1 MIATGRADDD
11 DRADRTVGAADP
23 AALIRAVEEADHEA
37 WAALFRGYRDFYDLP
52 HDEAVIRTVW
62 GWLLDPA
69 HELNGLVAVRDG
81 EPIGLA
87 HWRRFPRP
95 SRGGTAIFLDDLF
108 LAPHA
113 RGGGAG
119 SALIARLHRI
129 AQEEG
134 LIEVRWI
141 TSYSNTDAQRLYER
155 LALRAPFH
163 TYIDPV

>member
-1 MIATGRADDD
+1 MTATAGD
-11 DRADRTVGAADP
+11 
-23 AALIRAVEEADHEA
+23 AALMIRAVEPADRGA
-37 WAALFRGYRDFYDLP
+37 WAELFRGYRDFYDLP
-52 HDEAVIRTVW
+52 HDPAVIETVW

-81 EPIGLA
+81 IPIGLA
-87 HWRRFPRP
+87 HWRRFSRP
-95 SRGGTAIFLDDLF
+95 SRGATAIFLDDLF
-108 LAPHA
+108 LAPDA
-113 RGGGAG
+113 RGAGAG
-119 SALIARLHRI
+119 TALMARLHGI